1 MIKIYFH
8 FENIMLVRNTWL
20 LDRRAPKKYW
30 LLDNYYISLYS
41 FADFLILI
49 LYFESNRQT

>member
-8 FENIMLVRNTWL
+8 FDNIMLVRNTWL